1 MPITRQHVEE
11 ALRQLGGEAQIG
23 DILARVLEIAPED
36 IEPPPE
42 FGACIRTDFIK
53 GMGKIEGKFVIVLDL
68 NRVLSVDE
76 VAVVA
81 AMSRSDAALAD

>member
-1 MPITRQHVEE
+1 MVVDAVSE
-11 ALRQLGGEAQIG
+11 
-23 DILARVLEIAPED
+23 VLEIAHDD

-42 FGACIRTDFIK
+42 FGARIRNDFIK
-53 GMGKIEGKFVIVLDL
+53 GMGKIGGKFVIVLDL

-81 AMSRSDAALAD
+81 KLGHAEGATAKVSSVGVRVG